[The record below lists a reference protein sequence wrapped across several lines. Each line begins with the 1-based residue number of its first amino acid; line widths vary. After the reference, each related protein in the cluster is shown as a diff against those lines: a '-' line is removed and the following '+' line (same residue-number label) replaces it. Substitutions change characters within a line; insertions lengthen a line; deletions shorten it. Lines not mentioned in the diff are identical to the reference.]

1 MTKRLFYN
9 ARILPMSKDRRQI
22 IKGWLFV
29 EGDRIKEVAEG
40 DLPSIYKEDS
50 SIILIDCRGDIILP
64 GFINAHTH
72 AGMIPFRGM
81 GEDLPD
87 RLRKLLFPLETEHM
101 TSELAQ
107 LATDYASL
115 EMLLNGITTFCD
127 MYYYSDELVEVVK
140 KTGQR
145 VFLGETII
153 DQTIDSGESYGGFK
167 RFERL
172 MEQLA
177 DEEMIEG
184 MVAPHAPY
192 TNDLFSLK
200 RAQTLAKKHQTFW
213 MMHLHEMDFEMKEW
227 QDKYN
232 RTPIEWMEEEG
243 LLDERLIAVHTI
255 HLNNEDMKRL
265 KQYGVRVVSCPMANM
280 KSGKGIPSVVE
291 LLEHDIE
298 VALGTDGPISGN
310 TFDVFELMRT
320 LAVSQKTA
328 RKERD
333 AMPCA
338 LVLELATI
346 GGAKVLNLDTEIGS
360 LEPGKKADF
369 IIVDASHPTLFPLY
383 DLYGSLVYQGS
394 GEVVK
399 SVYINGQCVM
409 PNRQSLKEQ
418 LEKVQLELQEVM
430 IPFLKSYE
438 QKKTL

>member
-1 MTKRLFYN
+1 MEGKRY
-9 ARILPMSKDRRQI
+9 ASWGSMVEQAI
-22 IKGWLFV
+22 IKNVVQEDGGDSNKV
-29 EGDRIKEVAEG
+29 EMV
-40 DLPSIYKEDS
+40 
-50 SIILIDCRGDIILP
+50 
-64 GFINAHTH
+64 NNT
-72 AGMIPFRGM
+72 
-81 GEDLPD
+81 
-87 RLRKLLFPLETEHM
+87 
-101 TSELAQ
+101 Q
-107 LATDYASL
+107 AT
-115 EMLLNGITTFCD
+115 ITNLD
-127 MYYYSDELVEVVK
+127 QSD
-140 KTGQR
+140 
-145 VFLGETII
+145 
-153 DQTIDSGESYGGFK
+153 
-167 RFERL
+167 FERL

-360 LEPGKKADF
+360 LEPGKKQ
-369 IIVDASHPTLFPLY
+369 ILL
-383 DLYGSLVYQGS
+383 L
-394 GEVVK
+394 
-399 SVYINGQCVM
+399 
-409 PNRQSLKEQ
+409 
-418 LEKVQLELQEVM
+418 
-430 IPFLKSYE
+430 
-438 QKKTL
+438 